1 MSEVWKNILKEW
13 VECYHS
19 IKTIEKAGF
28 TDEEETGD
36 LKIRLLHEII
46 ATCESELS
54 EDDTEEEIPFPDVSV
69 CTGCANKS
77 ASMCGECHDM
87 SNYKLK

>member
-1 MSEVWKNILKEW
+1 MNEVWKNIFKEW
-13 VECYHS
+13 VECYHA

-46 ATCESELS
+46 ATCESEIS
-54 EDDTEEEIPFPDVSV
+54 EDDTEEEIPFPDA
-69 CTGCANKS
+69 CTSCVNKS
-77 ASMCGECHDM
+77 VLMCGECDGM
-87 SNYKLK
+87 SKYKRK